1 MSQSKVALIVEKIYQ
16 LLMINVCF
24 FITTL
29 PLMMAFIMLKPA
41 IFTIPIYFIV
51 GIPLGPSLFSIVYC
65 LNKISTEHEIQ
76 VFKAFF
82 SYWKRVFKL
91 SLILTMFLMMV
102 ISIGIV
108 DLQFF
113 STISFLQWLNP
124 VIILLISLSLII
136 YSNALFLHQKEKSS
150 VKELIKISIYVT
162 FKNSIISFVNGL
174 LLTVLI
180 LGMIIK
186 PAFGF
191 LILPSL
197 LIAVL
202 LWNSQKLVE
211 INNK

>member
-1 MSQSKVALIVEKIYQ
+1 
-16 LLMINVCF
+16 
-24 FITTL
+24 
-29 PLMMAFIMLKPA
+29 MLNPA

-65 LNKISTEHEIQ
+65 LNKISAEHEIQ

-91 SLILTMFLMMV
+91 SLILTMLLMMV
-102 ISIGIV
+102 ISVGIV

-136 YSNALFLHQKEKSS
+136 YSNALFLHQKKKSS

-211 INNK
+211 INNE

>member
-102 ISIGIV
+102 ISVGIV

>member
-29 PLMMAFIMLKPA
+29 PLMMAFIMLKPE

-65 LNKISTEHEIQ
+65 LNKISAEHEIQ

-102 ISIGIV
+102 ISVGIV

-162 FKNSIISFVNGL
+162 FKNSIISFVHGL

>member
-65 LNKISTEHEIQ
+65 LNKISAEHEIQ

-124 VIILLISLSLII
+124 VIILLISLSIII

-150 VKELIKISIYVT
+150 VRELIKISIYVT
-162 FKNSIISFVNGL
+162 FKNSVISFVNGL

-197 LIAVL
+197 LIAIL

-211 INNK
+211 INNE

>member
-51 GIPLGPSLFSIVYC
+51 CIPLGPSLFSIVYC

-102 ISIGIV
+102 ISVGIV

-124 VIILLISLSLII
+124 VIILLISLSIII

-211 INNK
+211 INNE

>member
-1 MSQSKVALIVEKIYQ
+1 MALIVEKIYQ

-65 LNKISTEHEIQ
+65 LNKISAEHEIQ

-102 ISIGIV
+102 ISVGIV

-211 INNK
+211 INNE

>member
-102 ISIGIV
+102 ISVGIV

-124 VIILLISLSLII
+124 VIILLISLSIII

-211 INNK
+211 INNE

>member
-65 LNKISTEHEIQ
+65 LNKISAEHEIQ

-102 ISIGIV
+102 ISVGIV

-211 INNK
+211 INNE

>member
-1 MSQSKVALIVEKIYQ
+1 
-16 LLMINVCF
+16 MINVCF

-91 SLILTMFLMMV
+91 SLILTMLLMMV
-102 ISIGIV
+102 ISVGIV

-150 VKELIKISIYVT
+150 VRELIKISIYVT

>member
-51 GIPLGPSLFSIVYC
+51 GIPVGPSLFSIVYC

-102 ISIGIV
+102 ISVGIV

-150 VKELIKISIYVT
+150 VRELIKISIYVT

>member
-102 ISIGIV
+102 ISVGIV

-211 INNK
+211 INNE

>member
-51 GIPLGPSLFSIVYC
+51 CIPLGPSLFSIVYC

-102 ISIGIV
+102 ISVGIV

-150 VKELIKISIYVT
+150 VRELIKISIYVT

>member
-1 MSQSKVALIVEKIYQ
+1 
-16 LLMINVCF
+16 
-24 FITTL
+24 
-29 PLMMAFIMLKPA
+29 ML
-41 IFTIPIYFIV
+41 
-51 GIPLGPSLFSIVYC
+51 
-65 LNKISTEHEIQ
+65 
-76 VFKAFF
+76 
-82 SYWKRVFKL
+82 
-91 SLILTMFLMMV
+91 LMMV
-102 ISIGIV
+102 ISVGIV

-150 VKELIKISIYVT
+150 VRELIKISIYVT

>member
-65 LNKISTEHEIQ
+65 LNKISAEHEIQ

-102 ISIGIV
+102 ISVGIV

>member
-29 PLMMAFIMLKPA
+29 PLMMAFIMLKPE

-65 LNKISTEHEIQ
+65 LNKISAEHEIQ

-102 ISIGIV
+102 ISVGIV

-124 VIILLISLSLII
+124 VIILLISLSIII

-211 INNK
+211 INNE

>member
-102 ISIGIV
+102 ISVGIV

-150 VKELIKISIYVT
+150 VRELIKISIYLT

>member
-51 GIPLGPSLFSIVYC
+51 GIPLGPSLFSLVYC
-65 LNKISTEHEIQ
+65 LNKISAEHEIQ

-102 ISIGIV
+102 ISVGIV

-124 VIILLISLSLII
+124 VTILLISLSIII
-136 YSNALFLHQKEKSS
+136 YSNALSLHQKEKSS

-211 INNK
+211 INNE

>member
-102 ISIGIV
+102 ISVGIV

-124 VIILLISLSLII
+124 VIILLISLSIII

>member
-102 ISIGIV
+102 ISVGLV

-150 VKELIKISIYVT
+150 VRELIKISIYVT

>member
-65 LNKISTEHEIQ
+65 LNKISAEHEIQ

-102 ISIGIV
+102 ISVGIV

-150 VKELIKISIYVT
+150 VRELIKISIYVT

-211 INNK
+211 INNE

>member
-91 SLILTMFLMMV
+91 SLILTMLLMMV

-150 VKELIKISIYVT
+150 VRELIKISIYVT

>member
-102 ISIGIV
+102 ISVGIV

-150 VKELIKISIYVT
+150 VRELIKISIYVT

-211 INNK
+211 INNE

>member
-1 MSQSKVALIVEKIYQ
+1 
-16 LLMINVCF
+16 MINVCF

-65 LNKISTEHEIQ
+65 LNKISAEHEIQ

-102 ISIGIV
+102 ISVGIV

-124 VIILLISLSLII
+124 VIILLISLSIII

-211 INNK
+211 INNE

>member
-24 FITTL
+24 FTTTL

-102 ISIGIV
+102 ISVGIV

-150 VKELIKISIYVT
+150 VRELIKISIYVT

-211 INNK
+211 INNE

>member
-29 PLMMAFIMLKPA
+29 PLMMAFIMLKPV
-41 IFTIPIYFIV
+41 ILTIPIYFIV

-65 LNKISTEHEIQ
+65 LNKISAEHEIQ

-197 LIAVL
+197 LIAIL
-202 LWNSQKLVE
+202 LWNSQKLIE
-211 INNK
+211 INNE

>member
-51 GIPLGPSLFSIVYC
+51 GIPVGPSLFSIVYC

-102 ISIGIV
+102 ISVGIV

-150 VKELIKISIYVT
+150 VRELIKISIYVT

-211 INNK
+211 INNE

>member
-91 SLILTMFLMMV
+91 SLILTMLLMMV
-102 ISIGIV
+102 ISVGIV

-150 VKELIKISIYVT
+150 VRELIKISIYVT

>member
-65 LNKISTEHEIQ
+65 LNKISAEHEIQ

-102 ISIGIV
+102 ISVGIV

-150 VKELIKISIYVT
+150 VRELIKISIYVT

>member
-51 GIPLGPSLFSIVYC
+51 GIPLGPSLFSLVYC
-65 LNKISTEHEIQ
+65 LNKISAEHEIQ

-102 ISIGIV
+102 ISVGIV

-124 VIILLISLSLII
+124 VTILLISLSIII
-136 YSNALFLHQKEKSS
+136 YSNALSLHQKEKSS

>member
-51 GIPLGPSLFSIVYC
+51 GIPVGPSLFSIVYC

-102 ISIGIV
+102 ISVGIV

-124 VIILLISLSLII
+124 VIILLISLSIII

-162 FKNSIISFVNGL
+162 FKNSVISFVNGL

-197 LIAVL
+197 LIAIL

-211 INNK
+211 INNE

>member
-65 LNKISTEHEIQ
+65 LNKISAEHEIQ

-102 ISIGIV
+102 ISVGIV

-124 VIILLISLSLII
+124 VIILLISLSIII

-211 INNK
+211 INNE

>member
-65 LNKISTEHEIQ
+65 LNKISAEHEIQ

-102 ISIGIV
+102 ISVGIV

-124 VIILLISLSLII
+124 VIILLISLSFII

-211 INNK
+211 INNE

>member
-102 ISIGIV
+102 ISVGIV

-150 VKELIKISIYVT
+150 VRELIKISIYVT

>member
-1 MSQSKVALIVEKIYQ
+1 MIQSKVALIVEKIYQ

-102 ISIGIV
+102 ISVGIV

>member
-29 PLMMAFIMLKPA
+29 PLMMAFIMLKPE

-102 ISIGIV
+102 ISVGIV

-124 VIILLISLSLII
+124 VIILLISLSIII

>member
-65 LNKISTEHEIQ
+65 LNKISAEHEIQ

-82 SYWKRVFKL
+82 SYWKRVFQL

-102 ISIGIV
+102 ISVGIV

-150 VKELIKISIYVT
+150 VRELIKISIYVT

-211 INNK
+211 INNE

>member
-1 MSQSKVALIVEKIYQ
+1 MALIVEKIYQ

-65 LNKISTEHEIQ
+65 LNKISAEHEIQ

-102 ISIGIV
+102 ISVGIV

-150 VKELIKISIYVT
+150 VRELIKISIYVT

-211 INNK
+211 INNE

>member
-1 MSQSKVALIVEKIYQ
+1 MSQSKVALIVEKISQ

-65 LNKISTEHEIQ
+65 LNKISAEHEIQ

-102 ISIGIV
+102 ISVGIV

-211 INNK
+211 INNE

>member
-65 LNKISTEHEIQ
+65 LNKISAEHEIQ

-102 ISIGIV
+102 ISVGIV

-124 VIILLISLSLII
+124 VIILLISLSIII